1 MNIETDDPDKGQ
13 LLQKSAHHRELLEQE
28 VKLISEKSEKMII
41 NGLIIAGAL
50 TLTYFLVSGFSRS
63 DDKKRSK
70 TRKVKLAE
78 GESESDAEEEE
89 VSQHEAPGIVA
100 QIGSVLAAQA
110 TGLLLSIARE
120 KIVEFLQSHYGEKK
134 DITNERP

>member
-1 MNIETDDPDKGQ
+1 
-13 LLQKSAHHRELLEQE
+13 
-28 VKLISEKSEKMII
+28 MII